1 MKITIE
7 LNGKRI
13 KQLNRQIAIN
23 KQISDIHEN
32 RVNELSDQIEKDK
45 KEYNNKIIELSKT
58 EKPLLEILEFV
69 ETNNDNT
76 KEQLKEADNQQIN

>member
-13 KQLNRQIAIN
+13 KKLKKQIAIS

-32 RVNELSDQIEKDK
+32 RVNELSEQVEKDK
-45 KEYNNKIIELSKT
+45 KEYNNKILELSKT

-69 ETNNDNT
+69 KTNNDNM
-76 KEQLKEADNQQIN
+76 KEQLKETDNQ

>member
-13 KQLNRQIAIN
+13 KKLKRQIEVN

-32 RVNELSDQIEKDK
+32 RVNELSVQIEKDK

-58 EKPLLEILEFV
+58 EKPLLEILKFV